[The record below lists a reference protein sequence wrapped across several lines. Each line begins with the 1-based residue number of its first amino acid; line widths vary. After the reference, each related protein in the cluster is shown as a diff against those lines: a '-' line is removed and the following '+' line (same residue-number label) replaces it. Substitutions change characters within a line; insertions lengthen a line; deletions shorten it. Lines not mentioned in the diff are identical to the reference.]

1 MINMNTLVTMPKGRE
16 ISKKSNVTGLPSF
29 SSWFDNFFENNLG
42 TEFLSNF
49 NTGITL
55 PAVNI
60 KETENEFILELAIP
74 GMKKSDFIINV
85 ENKILSIASE
95 VKREDEETKENY
107 TRREF
112 GYSSFKRTFTL
123 PDSVESDKVKATYKD
138 GILMV
143 TLPKREEAKQKPA
156 KRIEIS

>member
-1 MINMNTLVTMPKGRE
+1 MSTLVAMPKGKE
-16 ISKKSNVTGLPSF
+16 ITKTNNVTGLPSF
-29 SSWFDNFFENNLG
+29 SSWFDNFFDNSIG

-60 KETENEFILELAIP
+60 KETPNDFILELAIP
-74 GMKKSDFIINV
+74 GMKKSDFIIDV
-85 ENKILSIASE
+85 ENKILSISSE
-95 VKREDEETKENY
+95 VTSEHEEKDEIY

-123 PDSVESDKVKATYKD
+123 PDSIESDKVKASYED

-143 TLPKREEAKQKPA
+143 TLPKRDEAKQKPP

>member
-1 MINMNTLVTMPKGRE
+1 MINMSTLVTMPKGRE
-16 ISKKSNVTGLPSF
+16 ITRKNNVTGLPSF
-29 SSWFDNFFENNLG
+29 SSWFDNFFENSLG

-60 KETENEFILELAIP
+60 KETSDEFVLELAIP
-74 GMKKSDFIINV
+74 GMKKSDFTIDV

-95 VKREDEETKENY
+95 VKHEDEETKDHY
-107 TRREF
+107 TKREF

-123 PDSVESDKVKATYKD
+123 PDSVESDKVKASYKD
-138 GILMV
+138 GILMI
-143 TLPKREEAKQKPA
+143 TLPKREEAKQKPP

>member
-1 MINMNTLVTMPKGRE
+1 MTTLVKMPKGKE
-16 ISKKSNVTGLPSF
+16 ITRKNNVTGLPGF
-29 SSWFDNFFENNLG
+29 SSWFDNFFDNNLG

-60 KETENEFILELAIP
+60 KETSENFILELAIP
-74 GMKKSDFIINV
+74 GMKKSDFTIDV
-85 ENKILSIASE
+85 ENKVLSIASE
-95 VKREDEETKENY
+95 VKRENEDTNDSY

-123 PDSVESDKVKATYKD
+123 PDSVESDKVKATYTD

-143 TLPKREEAKQKPA
+143 TLPKREEAKQKPP

>member
-1 MINMNTLVTMPKGRE
+1 MSTLVAMPKGKE
-16 ISKKSNVTGLPSF
+16 ITRKNNVTGLPSF
-29 SSWFDNFFENNLG
+29 SSWFDNFFDNSIG

-60 KETENEFILELAIP
+60 KETANDFILELAIP
-74 GMKKSDFIINV
+74 GMKKSDFIIDV
-85 ENKILSIASE
+85 ENKILSISSE
-95 VKREDEETKENY
+95 VTKEEEEKNEIY

-123 PDSVESDKVKATYKD
+123 PDSIESDKVKATYED

-143 TLPKREEAKQKPA
+143 TLPKREEAKQKPP

>member
-1 MINMNTLVTMPKGRE
+1 MSTLVAMPKGKE
-16 ISKKSNVTGLPSF
+16 ITRKNNVTGLPSF
-29 SSWFDNFFENNLG
+29 SSWFDNFFDNSIG

-60 KETENEFILELAIP
+60 KETANDFILELAIP
-74 GMKKSDFIINV
+74 GMKKSDFIIDV
-85 ENKILSIASE
+85 ENKILSISSE
-95 VKREDEETKENY
+95 VTKEQEEKDEIY

-123 PDSVESDKVKATYKD
+123 PDSIESDKVKATYED

-143 TLPKREEAKQKPA
+143 TLPKREEAKQKPP

>member
-1 MINMNTLVTMPKGRE
+1 MSTLVAMPKGKE
-16 ISKKSNVTGLPSF
+16 ITRKNNVTGLPSF
-29 SSWFDNFFENNLG
+29 SSWFDNFFDNSIG

-60 KETENEFILELAIP
+60 KETANDFILELAIP
-74 GMKKSDFIINV
+74 GMKKSDFIIDV
-85 ENKILSIASE
+85 ENKILSISSE
-95 VKREDEETKENY
+95 VTKEEEEKNEIY

-123 PDSVESDKVKATYKD
+123 PDSIESDKVKASYED

-143 TLPKREEAKQKPA
+143 TLPKREEAKQKPP

>member
-1 MINMNTLVTMPKGRE
+1 
-16 ISKKSNVTGLPSF
+16 
-29 SSWFDNFFENNLG
+29 
-42 TEFLSNF
+42 
-49 NTGITL
+49 
-55 PAVNI
+55 
-60 KETENEFILELAIP
+60 
-74 GMKKSDFIINV
+74 MKKSDFTIDV
-85 ENKILSIASE
+85 ENKVLSISSE
-95 VKREDEETKENY
+95 VKNENEETNDTY

-123 PDSVESDKVKATYKD
+123 PDSVESDKVKASYKD

>member
-1 MINMNTLVTMPKGRE
+1 MSTLVAMPKGKK
-16 ISKKSNVTGLPSF
+16 ISRKNTVTGLPSF
-29 SSWFDNFFENNLG
+29 SSWFDNFFDNSLE
-42 TEFLSNF
+42 TDFLSNF

-60 KETENEFILELAIP
+60 KETNNEFILELAIP
-74 GMKKSDFIINV
+74 GMKKSDFIIDV
-85 ENKILSIASE
+85 ENKVLSISSE
-95 VKREDEETKENY
+95 VKSENEEKNEIY

-123 PDSVESDKVKATYKD
+123 PDSIESDKVKASYKD

-143 TLPKREEAKQKPA
+143 TLPKREEAKQKPH

>member
-1 MINMNTLVTMPKGRE
+1 MSTLVTIPKGRE
-16 ISKKSNVTGLPSF
+16 VSRKNNETNLPSF
-29 SSWFDNFFENNLG
+29 SSWFDNFFENSLG

-60 KETENEFILELAIP
+60 KETNNEFILELAIP
-74 GMKKSDFIINV
+74 GMKKSDFIIDV

-95 VKREDEETKENY
+95 IKREEEETKENY

-123 PDSVESDKVKATYKD
+123 PDSVETDKVKATYQD
-138 GILMV
+138 GILTV
-143 TLPKREEAKQKPA
+143 KLPKREEAKQKPP

>member
-1 MINMNTLVTMPKGRE
+1 MTTLVKMPKGKE
-16 ISKKSNVTGLPSF
+16 ITRKNNVAGLPGF
-29 SSWFDNFFENNLG
+29 SSWFDNFFENSLG

-60 KETENEFILELAIP
+60 KETSENFILELAIP
-74 GMKKSDFIINV
+74 GMKKSDFTIDV
-85 ENKILSIASE
+85 ENKVLSIASE
-95 VKREDEETKENY
+95 VKRENEDTNDSY

-123 PDSVESDKVKATYKD
+123 PDSVESYKLKATYKD

-143 TLPKREEAKQKPA
+143 TLPKREEAKQTPP

>member
-1 MINMNTLVTMPKGRE
+1 MSTLVTMPKGRE
-16 ISKKSNVTGLPSF
+16 ITRKNNVTGLPSF
-29 SSWFDNFFENNLG
+29 SSWFDNFFENSLG

-60 KETENEFILELAIP
+60 KETSDEFVLELAIP
-74 GMKKSDFIINV
+74 GMKKSDFTIDV

-95 VKREDEETKENY
+95 VKHEDEETKDHY

-123 PDSVESDKVKATYKD
+123 PDSVESDKVKASYKD
-138 GILMV
+138 GIFMI
-143 TLPKREEAKQKPA
+143 TLPKREEAKQKPP

>member
-1 MINMNTLVTMPKGRE
+1 MTTLVKMPKGKE
-16 ISKKSNVTGLPSF
+16 ITRKNNVTGLPGF

-60 KETENEFILELAIP
+60 KETSENFILELAIP
-74 GMKKSDFIINV
+74 GMKKSDFTIDV
-85 ENKILSIASE
+85 ENKVLSIASE
-95 VKREDEETKENY
+95 VKRENEDTNDSY

-123 PDSVESDKVKATYKD
+123 PDSVESDKVKATYTD

-143 TLPKREEAKQKPA
+143 TLPKREEAKQKPP

>member
-1 MINMNTLVTMPKGRE
+1 MSTLVTMPKGRE
-16 ISKKSNVTGLPSF
+16 ITRKNNVTGLPSF
-29 SSWFDNFFENNLG
+29 SSWFDNFFENSLG

-60 KETENEFILELAIP
+60 KETSDEFVLELAIP
-74 GMKKSDFIINV
+74 GMKKSDFTIDV

-95 VKREDEETKENY
+95 VKHEDEETKDHY
-107 TRREF
+107 TKREF

-123 PDSVESDKVKATYKD
+123 PDSVESDKVKASYKD
-138 GILMV
+138 GILMI
-143 TLPKREEAKQKPA
+143 TLLKREEAKQKPP

>member
-1 MINMNTLVTMPKGRE
+1 MSTLVAMPKGKE
-16 ISKKSNVTGLPSF
+16 ITRKNNVTGLPSF
-29 SSWFDNFFENNLG
+29 SSWFDNFFDNSIG

-60 KETENEFILELAIP
+60 KETNNDFILELAIP
-74 GMKKSDFIINV
+74 GMKKSDFIIDV
-85 ENKILSIASE
+85 ENKILSISSE
-95 VKREDEETKENY
+95 VTKEQEEKDEIY

-123 PDSVESDKVKATYKD
+123 PDSIESDKVKATYED

-143 TLPKREEAKQKPA
+143 TLPKREEAKQKPP

>member
-1 MINMNTLVTMPKGRE
+1 MSTLVTMPKGKE
-16 ISKKSNVTGLPSF
+16 ITRKNNVAGLPSF
-29 SSWFDNFFENNLG
+29 SSWFDNFFENSLG

-60 KETENEFILELAIP
+60 KETSDEFVLELAIP
-74 GMKKSDFIINV
+74 GMKKSDFTIDV

-95 VKREDEETKENY
+95 VKHEDEETKDHY
-107 TRREF
+107 TKREF

-123 PDSVESDKVKATYKD
+123 PDSVESDKVKASYKD
-138 GILMV
+138 GVLMI
-143 TLPKREEAKQKPA
+143 TLPKREEAKQKPP

>member
-1 MINMNTLVTMPKGRE
+1 MSTLVTMPKGRE
-16 ISKKSNVTGLPSF
+16 VSRKNNVTRLPNF
-29 SSWFDNFFENNLG
+29 PTWFDNFFENSMG
-42 TEFLSNF
+42 TDFLSNF

-60 KETENEFILELAIP
+60 KETNEEFVLELAIP
-74 GMKKSDFIINV
+74 GMKKSDFIIDV
-85 ENKILSIASE
+85 ENKILSVASE
-95 VKREDEETKENY
+95 VRIENEETKQNY

-123 PDSVESDKVKATYKD
+123 PDSVESDSVKGTYKD
-138 GILMV
+138 GILMI
-143 TLPKREEAKQKPA
+143 TLPKREEAKQKPP

>member
-1 MINMNTLVTMPKGRE
+1 MEK
-16 ISKKSNVTGLPSF
+16 
-29 SSWFDNFFENNLG
+29 
-42 TEFLSNF
+42 
-49 NTGITL
+49 IT
-55 PAVNI
+55 
-60 KETENEFILELAIP
+60 F
-74 GMKKSDFIINV
+74 
-85 ENKILSIASE
+85 KI
-95 VKREDEETKENY
+95 
-107 TRREF
+107 

>member
-1 MINMNTLVTMPKGRE
+1 MSTLVAMPKGKE
-16 ISKKSNVTGLPSF
+16 ITRKNNVTGLPSF
-29 SSWFDNFFENNLG
+29 SSWFDNFFDNSIG

-60 KETENEFILELAIP
+60 KETNNDFILELAIP
-74 GMKKSDFIINV
+74 GMKKSDFIIDV
-85 ENKILSIASE
+85 ENKILSISSE
-95 VKREDEETKENY
+95 VTKEQEEKDEIY

-123 PDSVESDKVKATYKD
+123 PDSIESDKVKASYED

-143 TLPKREEAKQKPA
+143 TLPKREEAKQKPP

>member
-1 MINMNTLVTMPKGRE
+1 MNTLVTMPKGKE
-16 ISKKSNVTGLPSF
+16 ITRKNNVTGLPSF
-29 SSWFDNFFENNLG
+29 PSWFDNFFENSLG

-60 KETENEFILELAIP
+60 KETSDNFILELAIP
-74 GMKKSDFIINV
+74 GMKKSDFTIDV
-85 ENKILSIASE
+85 ENKVLSIASE
-95 VKREDEETKENY
+95 VKRENEETKENY

-123 PDSVESDKVKATYKD
+123 PDIVESHKVKATYKD

-143 TLPKREEAKQKPA
+143 TLPKREEAKQKPP

>member
-1 MINMNTLVTMPKGRE
+1 MSTLVAMPKGKE
-16 ISKKSNVTGLPSF
+16 ITRKNNVTGLPSF
-29 SSWFDNFFENNLG
+29 SSWFDNFFDNSIG

-60 KETENEFILELAIP
+60 KETNNEFILELAIP
-74 GMKKSDFIINV
+74 GMKKSDFIIDV
-85 ENKILSIASE
+85 ENKILSISSE
-95 VKREDEETKENY
+95 VTKESEEKDEIY

-123 PDSVESDKVKATYKD
+123 PDSIESDNVKASYED

-143 TLPKREEAKQKPA
+143 TLPKREEAKQKPP

>member
-1 MINMNTLVTMPKGRE
+1 MSTLVTMPKGRE
-16 ISKKSNVTGLPSF
+16 ISRRNNGTSLPSF
-29 SSWFDNFFENNLG
+29 SSWFDNFFDNNLG

-60 KETENEFILELAIP
+60 KETNNEFVLELAIP
-74 GMKKSDFIINV
+74 GMKKSDFTIDV
-85 ENKILSIASE
+85 ENKILAISSE
-95 VKREDEETKENY
+95 VKNENEIKNENY

-123 PDSVESDKVKATYKD
+123 PDSVESDKVKASYVD
-138 GILMV
+138 GILMI
-143 TLPKREEAKQKPA
+143 TLPKREEAKQKPP

>member
-1 MINMNTLVTMPKGRE
+1 MINMSTLVTMPKGRE
-16 ISKKSNVTGLPSF
+16 ITRKNNVTGLPSF
-29 SSWFDNFFENNLG
+29 SSWFDNFFENSLG

-60 KETENEFILELAIP
+60 KETSDEFVLELAIP
-74 GMKKSDFIINV
+74 GMKKSDFTIDV

-95 VKREDEETKENY
+95 VKHEDEETKDHY

-123 PDSVESDKVKATYKD
+123 PDSVESDKVKASYKD
-138 GILMV
+138 GIFMI
-143 TLPKREEAKQKPA
+143 TLPKREEAKQKPP